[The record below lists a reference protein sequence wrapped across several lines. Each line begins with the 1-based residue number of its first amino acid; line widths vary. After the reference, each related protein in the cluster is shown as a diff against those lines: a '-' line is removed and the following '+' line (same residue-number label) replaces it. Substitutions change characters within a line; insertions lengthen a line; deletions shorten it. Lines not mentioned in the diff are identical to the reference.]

1 MSSAVKT
8 FQVVEG
14 GKYNDLEAIYPSFV
28 QDYIFST
35 ELKNL
40 EIKEKYDLSHGEF
53 KEMCDTAKKQ
63 FGISRRR
70 TNLEHSARYYYK
82 HNNGF
87 VIGKTYNNCYVYLGF
102 VTDTEEIVKKVVEL
116 CKKASWDID
125 VCRHIIRNY
134 GDYLCLN

>member
-40 EIKEKYDLSHGEF
+40 EIKEKYGLSHGEF
-53 KEMCDTAKKQ
+53 KEMCDNAKKQ
-63 FGISRRR
+63 FGISRRV
-70 TNLEHSARYYYK
+70 TNCQNSARYYYK
-82 HNNGF
+82 QHNGF
-87 VIGKTYNNCYVYLGF
+87 VIAKSIDNKYIYLGF
-102 VTDTEEIVKKVVEL
+102 VTDTEEVVKEVVEL
-116 CKKASWDID
+116 CKNVSWNVDK
-125 VCRHIIRNY
+125 CRHIIRNY
-134 GDYLCLN
+134 EVYLCSA